1 MNDDSL
7 HTDHNYL
14 ITNHILPCMHAL
26 STEQALLI
34 LLLSY
39 TTTTLAQKPTCQ
51 SKALTRC
58 PATAPF
64 YNPDIS
70 TDASFRIVE
79 TTQCPPYN
87 NPGWTNPAEA
97 CIFKMEYK
105 LPLTPKMAKQPIP
118 VGEKL
123 TVFENITYLKEDPAP
138 ILGALGVF
146 TNGVNIYGVGSP
158 CGYSSKC
165 PDQGAPSKWVDAVES
180 EGHTV
185 DTCGGHAAP
194 SLHYHI
200 HSGIGL
206 TNNNGRKAC
215 NFTEDTPDHHSA
227 LLGWLFDGYGLYGRY
242 SDGGKLPTDLDSCGG
257 HTHSIDGAD
266 IYHYHMPDAY
276 PWTIGCYTGCPEV
289 SNNPRELSF
298 VTTGPY
304 GCT

>member
-1 MNDDSL
+1 M
-7 HTDHNYL
+7 
-14 ITNHILPCMHAL
+14 
-26 STEQALLI
+26 
-34 LLLSY
+34 LLLLLVLGY
-39 TTTTLAQKPTCQ
+39 TLGQRPTCVREN
-51 SKALTRC
+51 LTRC
-58 PATAPF
+58 PMEAPF
-64 YNPDIS
+64 YIPDIYTS
-70 TDASFRIVE
+70 GDFRMIE
-79 TTQCPPYN
+79 TTQCPPYS

-105 LPLTPKMAKQPIP
+105 IPLVPKMAKKPIP

-123 TVFENITYLKEDPAP
+123 TKFENITYLKEDPAP

-146 TNGVNIYGVGSP
+146 TNGVNIFGVGSP

-165 PDQGAPSKWVDAVES
+165 PDEGGPSKYVDAVES

-185 DTCGGHAAP
+185 DKCGGHAAP

-206 TNNNGRKAC
+206 TDNNGRKAC
-215 NFTEDTPDHHSA
+215 NFSEDKPGQHSE

-242 SDGGKLPTDLDSCGG
+242 SENGILPTDLDSCGG
-257 HTHSIDGAD
+257 HTHSINGTNV
-266 IYHYHMPDAY
+266 YHYHIPDAF

-289 SNNPRELSF
+289 SNNPRELAF
-298 VTTGPY
+298 VTTGSY